1 MNWKDEALS
10 SAEWT
15 VFYGDL
21 ENILIS
27 SLQRLCHFTR
37 VTFENC
43 PSFAIVQ
50 TKVQTVLIEM
60 RIQNQVSL
68 AFTVLGNE
76 VLQNSPLFIQDFL
89 SLKMKT
95 MMEKCSLK
103 GVSQEIVF
111 FQFFPSIFLFISTKK
126 LLSTELLHNTSCQFQ
141 ELS

>member
-1 MNWKDEALS
+1 M
-10 SAEWT
+10 
-15 VFYGDL
+15 
-21 ENILIS
+21 
-27 SLQRLCHFTR
+27 SLKK
-37 VTFENC
+37 VTFENY
-43 PSFAIVQ
+43 PTFAIVQ

-95 MMEKCSLK
+95 MMLKCSLK
-103 GVSQEIVF
+103 GVFQENDF
-111 FQFFPSIFLFISTKK
+111 SQFFLSIFLSISTKT

-141 ELS
+141 ELF